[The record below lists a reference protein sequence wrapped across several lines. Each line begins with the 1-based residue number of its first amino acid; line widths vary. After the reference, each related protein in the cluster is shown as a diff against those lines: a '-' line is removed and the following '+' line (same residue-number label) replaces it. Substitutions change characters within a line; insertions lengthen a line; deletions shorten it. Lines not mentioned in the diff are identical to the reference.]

1 MERLC
6 LCGMRQYE
14 ERLGI
19 NRYLPVPKS
28 SPSISSLCHCRHFL
42 SIMEQS
48 GQHTTTGRLRLLLFF
63 FSVFSLSSLPF
74 SLPVLYSSYA
84 LLYNVITGPKN
95 VTIFCAP
102 FSTLSSSR
110 YFVFF
115 LSLFLNKHKSINRI
129 KGWKLKGLKKR
140 SNTKLSQRCRK
151 LVVRRQK
158 YVEREKVA
166 AHAAPLTVSGR
177 VSFRSAAMQRA

>member
-1 MERLC
+1 MWDASVWRET
-6 LCGMRQYE
+6 G
-14 ERLGI
+14 
-19 NRYLPVPKS
+19 NK
-28 SPSISSLCHCRHFL
+28 SISSRPEEL
-42 SIMEQS
+42 SF
-48 GQHTTTGRLRLLLFF
+48 HLLPLPLPPLPLNYGTVGPTYNNRQVAFVIVF